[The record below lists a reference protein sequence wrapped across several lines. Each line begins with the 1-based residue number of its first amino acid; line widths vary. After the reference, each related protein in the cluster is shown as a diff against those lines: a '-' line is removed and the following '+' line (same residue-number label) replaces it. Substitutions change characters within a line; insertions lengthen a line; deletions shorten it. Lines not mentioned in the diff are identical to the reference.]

1 MGPIGRYLTQ
11 MRKLAVPL
19 AVLALLLVPG
29 SALAAP
35 GDPWVAYVA
44 NSVVTKQST
53 PSPVILRAN
62 PATGALTEISR
73 NGPQGDL
80 FRHPYD
86 IAVAGDGSLLV
97 ADMGAYATPSDRT
110 PDGRI
115 IRVDPVTGVQSLV
128 TSGNLLVDPAGLAI
142 APNGLIYVIEN
153 VGTLGQPGVV
163 SVDPATGAQTL
174 VTQGGH
180 LCYPFGIAVH
190 PNGSVLVTDYGDFS
204 NGSTV
209 INCTLDFG
217 ALVKVNPATKG
228 QSILSRNAGQ
238 WGNLF
243 RNPLGVTVEPSGRIL
258 LVNQNGGTA
267 LVAVNPDTG
276 VQDAETTNTGS
287 DRLVLPQRPA
297 LTPDGDVV
305 VSDFTL
311 DDMEGGLVSVDL
323 PDGGQSILRQDRQ
336 LFNNPLGVAVVAN
349 REPGAALSVSPGKV
363 AGGRQVTFDASGS
376 VDPEGLQL
384 RYAWDL
390 DGNGS
395 FETDGGTSPTITH
408 AYGGTT
414 TFTPRVRAS
423 DPHGASGVAGTP
435 LSVDS
440 IRPVI
445 SGLTVRGS
453 TITYRL
459 SEPARVTNRATAAE
473 GQALAHDP
481 SAAAERRGREE
492 PPAGAEPCARIEAH
506 TPRPLPRRGRRGG
519 RGRAPLAAHSPAP
532 LGEGSEEAPPARPRA
547 PSPAPLE
554 VHAA

>member
-1 MGPIGRYLTQ
+1 

-44 NSVVTKQST
+44 NSVVTKQSAA
-53 PSPVILRAN
+53 SPVILRAN

-73 NGPQGDL
+73 NGAQGEL

-86 IAVAGDGSLLV
+86 IAVAPDGSLLV
-97 ADMGAYATPSDRT
+97 ADMGVYATPSTRT

-115 IRVDPVTGVQSLV
+115 IRVDPVTGRQSLV

-142 APNGLIYVIEN
+142 APDGLIYVIEN
-153 VGTLGQPGVV
+153 VGTLGQPAVV
-163 SVDPATGAQTL
+163 SVNPATGAQTL
-174 VTQGGH
+174 VTQGGQ

-204 NGSTV
+204 DATTV
-209 INCTLDFG
+209 INCAFDFG
-217 ALVKVNPATKG
+217 ALVKVNPVTKV
-228 QSILSRNAGQ
+228 QTIVSRNAAQ

-243 RNPLGVTVEPSGRIL
+243 RNPLGVTVEPGGRIL
-258 LVNQNGGTA
+258 LVNQNGGAA
-267 LVAVNPDTG
+267 LVAVDPETG
-276 VQDAETTNTGS
+276 VQDSETTNNTT

-297 LTPDGDVV
+297 ITPDGDVV

-311 DDMEGGLVSVDL
+311 DDMEGGLVFVDL

-349 REPGAALSVSPGKV
+349 HAPVAALTASPGRV
-363 AGGRQVTFDASGS
+363 AGGQQVSFDAAGS
-376 VDPEGLQL
+376 RDPEGLQL

-408 AYGGTT
+408 AYNGTT
-414 TFTPRVRAS
+414 TFTPRVRVS
-423 DPHGASGVAGTP
+423 DPHGGAGVAGAP

-445 SGLTVRGS
+445 SGLRVRGS
-453 TITYRL
+453 TIIYRL
-459 SEPARVTNRATAAE
+459 SEPARVTVRL
-473 GQALAHDP
+473 QQ
-481 SAAAERRGREE
+481 RRGKRWRTVRVLRQNGV
-492 PPAGAEPCARIEAH
+492 AGTNRLRARSGARAAKRTRKVRYRVQAVAIDAVGNRSRLARQRLSAKAAKRLRH
-506 TPRPLPRRGRRGG
+506 RR
-519 RGRAPLAAHSPAP
+519 
-532 LGEGSEEAPPARPRA
+532 
-547 PSPAPLE
+547 
-554 VHAA
+554 